1 MIPAR
6 EFKLQRGGL
15 WTSVVPCDQTDPL
28 HRGTLE
34 GVLRDTIQHEAKVHG
49 ASFDAPGFRNVMQ
62 AMTAG
67 DVEILFLAAAWDLC
81 KPKIVGAT
89 INFRSLF
96 LQRDGRDI
104 AVKDGIYSEDVC
116 LLPQKLRELVAE
128 KPIDGR
134 FPKGGLGAH
143 FIREC
148 INHFAERGMKTGI
161 KPAGQRFEF
170 LPDNTN
176 IITIQEKLGAILG
189 AEQNSGLWRLG
200 ETTDTIRN
208 KWAMPVELLA
218 VPSAD
223 GCVDPH
229 NFLMRWSGR
238 NGRQKIH
245 AGFTWGAS
253 TFKGTSVTQGQI
265 VSNGD
270 LPEPPVVECVL
281 ASMLKTA
288 NVEIRERRWGRVDHK
303 SLYISSQPAPVI
315 GDVRQIF
322 GGLPEAKNDELFA
335 SSTSAAERVFGVKPP
350 PMHIHALNEPE
361 IVAGLQ
367 SLGIEKRILGHSPS
381 QTASLDLVK
390 ASETK
395 YPVRPLKL
403 IGSEAVNDP
412 TFSLVA

>member
-1 MIPAR
+1 MIQAR

-49 ASFDAPGFRNVMQ
+49 ADFDAPGFRNVMQ

-104 AVKDGIYSEDVC
+104 AAKDGIYSEDVC
-116 LLPQKLRELVAE
+116 MLPQKLRELLRG
-128 KPIDGR
+128 K
-134 FPKGGLGAH
+134 PKGNFFPEEGLGAH

-148 INHFAERGMKTGI
+148 INHFAVQGMKSGI

-176 IITIQEKLGAILG
+176 ITTIQEKLGAIMG
-189 AEQNSGLWRLG
+189 TGQSSGLWRLG
-200 ETTDTIRN
+200 ETTDIIRD
-208 KWAMPVELLA
+208 KWAMPVELLT
-218 VPSAD
+218 VPSAE
-223 GCVDPH
+223 GNIDPN
-229 NFLMRWSGR
+229 NFLMRWSDR

-253 TFKGTSVTQGQI
+253 TFKGTSVTQSQI
-265 VSNGD
+265 ISNGV
-270 LPEPPVVECVL
+270 LPEQPIVECVL
-281 ASMLKTA
+281 ASMLKAA
-288 NVEIRERRWGRVDHK
+288 NKEIQERCWGRVDHK
-303 SLYISSQPAPVI
+303 SPHVSCHPVPVI
-315 GDVRQIF
+315 GNVQQIL

-335 SSTSAAERVFGVKPP
+335 PPPSVAEKVFGVKPP

-367 SLGIEKRILGHSPS
+367 SLGVGKRILGHSPS

-412 TFSLVA
+412 IFSLVA